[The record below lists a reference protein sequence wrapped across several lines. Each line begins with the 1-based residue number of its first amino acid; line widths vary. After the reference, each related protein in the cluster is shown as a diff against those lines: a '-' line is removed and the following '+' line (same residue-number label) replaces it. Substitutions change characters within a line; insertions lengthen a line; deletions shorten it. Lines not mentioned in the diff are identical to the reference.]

1 MGSLFLF
8 KKTPFIST
16 FGILLLAFSL
26 SISAQKVVEYEKKCL
41 AGDCKNGYGI
51 LEIDYQTYEIGQ
63 FNKGVLNGMGT
74 RIRLPREDSPFYKGV
89 NEQAL
94 FTCEDD
100 FVFLFQALPD
110 ILTWVELGSG
120 HGLGPLLFAQ
130 KYPHKKAFGVEFE
143 KARLL
148 VGEKKKIQ
156 LGLSNVEFLHADLL
170 TCPIPFGDVYF
181 LYFSTGP
188 VLDRIL
194 FELGKLG
201 TPFFLIAIESHGDLF
216 DRIGKEC
223 WLRPI
228 QQVPLVSSR
237 HHPQAMIYEKF
248 RDPVP
253 SLHDLSFL
261 KKYLVIQD
269 GHDHSRGIALRDRYR
284 QSVERAVAAAR
295 LRSKGSHQACQP
307 DARLQQHRVAHEGLE
322 SRYRDPGQLF
332 Q

>member
-1 MGSLFLF
+1 MSSSEFQLIEEQVSQQSGNYRGL
-8 KKTPFIST
+8 T
-16 FGILLLAFSL
+16 
-26 SISAQKVVEYEKKCL
+26 
-41 AGDCKNGYGI
+41 
-51 LEIDYQTYEIGQ
+51 
-63 FNKGVLNGMGT
+63 
-74 RIRLPREDSPFYKGV
+74 
-89 NEQAL
+89 EQAL
-94 FTCEDD
+94 LTCEED
-100 FVFLFQALPD
+100 FLSLFQALPD

-120 HGLGPLLFAQ
+120 HGLGPLLFAE
-130 KYPHKKAFGVEFE
+130 KFPHKKAFGVEFE

-170 TCPIPFGDVYF
+170 TCPIPVGDVYF

-194 FELGKLG
+194 FELAKLR

-237 HHPQAMIYEKF
+237 HHPQAMIFEKY

-261 KKYLVIQD
+261 NKYLVIQD
-269 GHDHSRGIALRDRYR
+269 GHDHSWLGETY
-284 QSVERAVAAAR
+284 
-295 LRSKGSHQACQP
+295 
-307 DARLQQHRVAHEGLE
+307 GLE
-322 SRYRDPGQLF
+322 WLRGEEYQLLIPPRTIKNSAITQVLDLHQISPHYQMALQLRKLGF
-332 Q
+332 LTLQTGHGLKQGNLRKIFLTPSFKLELSSGEQVEWSDVQKIFWENILCFDSSSDYFFYPHAP